1 MHPIVALQG
10 ALVSALAGDAELVAI
25 IGANGVFDAPP
36 RGRAA
41 PYVVIARHDVV
52 QRDGDIAPGQEHLVL
67 VHCWGDQPS
76 RRRALAIAERVLAVG
91 LAVSAAG
98 LVVSHAEHVRTD
110 TLIDRDTGL
119 ARAAVTLRF
128 YSEPVFSP

>member
-10 ALVSALAGDAELVAI
+10 ALVAGLGNDAELVAI

-36 RGRAA
+36 KGRAA
-41 PYVVIARHDVV
+41 PYVVIVRHDVI
-52 QRDGDIAPGQEHLVL
+52 QRDGDAAPGQEHRVL
-67 VHCWGDQPS
+67 IHCWGDQPS
-76 RRRALAIAERVLAVG
+76 RRRALAIAERVVAVG
-91 LAVSAAG
+91 LAASAAG

-110 TLIDRDTGL
+110 TVIDRDTGQ

-128 YSEPVFSP
+128 FSEAAA

>member
-10 ALVSALAGDAELVAI
+10 ALVSALGSDAELVAI

-41 PYVVIARHDVV
+41 PYVVIARHDVI
-52 QRDGDIAPGQEHLVL
+52 QRDGDVAPGQEHRIL

-76 RRRALAIAERVLAVG
+76 RRRALAIAERVVAVG
-91 LAVSAAG
+91 LAVVVAG

-110 TLIDRDTGL
+110 TVIDRDTGL

-128 YSEPVFSP
+128 LSEAAA

>member
-10 ALVSALAGDAELVAI
+10 ALVSALGSDAELVAI

-41 PYVVIARHDVV
+41 PYVVIARHDVI
-52 QRDGDIAPGQEHLVL
+52 QRDGDVAPGQEHRIL
-67 VHCWGDQPS
+67 VHCWGDRPS
-76 RRRALAIAERVLAVG
+76 RRRALAIAERVVAVG
-91 LAVSAAG
+91 LAVVVAG

-128 YSEPVFSP
+128 LSEAAA